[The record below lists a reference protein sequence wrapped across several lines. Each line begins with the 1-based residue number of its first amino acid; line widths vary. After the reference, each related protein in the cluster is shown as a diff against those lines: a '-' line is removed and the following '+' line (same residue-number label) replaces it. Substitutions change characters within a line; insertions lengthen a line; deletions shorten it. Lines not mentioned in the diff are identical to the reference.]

1 MRSVATTE
9 SVHGGEGG
17 GGGAPGFGT
26 RRGNLCYIQTSISPM
41 LSGLLDERA
50 RQDDV
55 VLGEVAY
62 QAVLAMD
69 GDGQGRRVRRRRS
82 GNPVRRDIGF
92 LPDEAADTVNRAT
105 AAGYRPSAFLRLALE
120 GYLRGAPA
128 GNGHAD
134 GQGGHV
140 RPSI

>member
-9 SVHGGEGG
+9 SVTDRVDG
-17 GGGAPGFGT
+17 PGFGT
-26 RRGNLCYIQTSISPM
+26 RRGNLTYIQTSVSPT

-50 RQDDV
+50 RQEDV

-69 GDGQGRRVRRRRS
+69 GDGSGRRVRRRRS

-92 LPDEAADTVNRAT
+92 PPEEAEDTVKRAV

-120 GYLRGAPA
+120 AYLGGGASVDRRRS
-128 GNGHAD
+128 D
-134 GQGGHV
+134 GDGTG
-140 RPSI
+140 

>member
-1 MRSVATTE
+1 LT
-9 SVHGGEGG
+9 
-17 GGGAPGFGT
+17 
-26 RRGNLCYIQTSISPM
+26 YIQTSVSPT

-50 RQDDV
+50 RQEDV

-69 GDGQGRRVRRRRS
+69 GDGSGRRVRRRRS

-92 LPDEAADTVNRAT
+92 PPEEAEDTVKRAV

-120 GYLRGAPA
+120 AYLGGGASVDRRRS
-128 GNGHAD
+128 D
-134 GQGGHV
+134 GDGTG
-140 RPSI
+140 

>member
-1 MRSVATTE
+1 
-9 SVHGGEGG
+9 
-17 GGGAPGFGT
+17 
-26 RRGNLCYIQTSISPM
+26 M

-62 QAVLAMD
+62 QAVLAID

-92 LPDEAADTVNRAT
+92 LPDEAADMVSRAA

-120 GYLRGAPA
+120 GYLQGAPS
-128 GNGHAD
+128 GDGHAD
-134 GQGGHV
+134 GQGGQVH
-140 RPSI
+140 PSF